1 MNFFLFKFFLFLLAL
16 MFFFFF
22 VVQWWWCLSDFSWV
36 ARLARLAEVW
46 KFWTKKTTQNEVLTI
61 SRIDGLQNRSVG
73 NSSNDSN
80 NTQVLTTRYAR
91 EISETV
97 KKQGKGNGGA
107 FGASSPTSAMYKC
120 GHGYRFYFI
129 DAVAIKLY
137 KNLLMF
143 QQLLHISRCLFS
155 FY

>member
-1 MNFFLFKFFLFLLAL
+1 MAL
-16 MFFFFF
+16 VFFFF

-97 KKQGKGNGGA
+97 KNQRKGNGGA
-107 FGASSPTSAMYKC
+107 FWG
-120 GHGYRFYFI
+120 FI
-129 DAVAIKLY
+129 T
-137 KNLLMF
+137 NLCDVQVRSWLPF
-143 QQLLHISRCLFS
+143 LLH
-155 FY
+155 